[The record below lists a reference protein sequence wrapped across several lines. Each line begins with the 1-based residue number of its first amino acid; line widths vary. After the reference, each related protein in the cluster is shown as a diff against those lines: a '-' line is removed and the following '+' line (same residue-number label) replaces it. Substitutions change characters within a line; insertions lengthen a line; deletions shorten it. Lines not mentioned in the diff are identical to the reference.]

1 MRKILYLVT
10 QSEWGGAQKY
20 VFDLAVNLAASQNE
34 VVVGAGQGDGELFK
48 KLEAKNI
55 KTLRLK
61 RTVRA
66 VNPLKDILAV
76 YELIK
81 VFKQEKPDIIHLN
94 SSKMSI
100 LGSLAGRLYGK
111 NVKIIYTV
119 HGWVFNEPLPY
130 LIKGLYYILE
140 KWTAKFKNVLI
151 TVSDYDRQIAVTK
164 NLAPAEKVI
173 TINNGVETLEFYD
186 RAVAR
191 EKLQAYGPLKPPS
204 PVIGTIANL
213 YQTKGLDVLIKAAA
227 IIIKDCPELKFMVI
241 GEGAA
246 RPKLESLI
254 RIHNLKNNFILTGA
268 VSQAARLLKAFDIF
282 VLPSLKEGW
291 PYTLLEAAQAGL
303 PIVATKV
310 GGLPEIIQNG
320 QNGLLVNPGKPA
332 ELAAAI
338 MLFFADPARAA
349 DCGRKAAT
357 SAEQFTLQNTVEQT
371 LKLYQNL

>member
-140 KWTAKFKNVLI
+140 K
-151 TVSDYDRQIAVTK
+151 
-164 NLAPAEKVI
+164 
-173 TINNGVETLEFYD
+173 
-186 RAVAR
+186 
-191 EKLQAYGPLKPPS
+191 
-204 PVIGTIANL
+204 
-213 YQTKGLDVLIKAAA
+213 
-227 IIIKDCPELKFMVI
+227 
-241 GEGAA
+241 
-246 RPKLESLI
+246 
-254 RIHNLKNNFILTGA
+254 
-268 VSQAARLLKAFDIF
+268 
-282 VLPSLKEGW
+282 
-291 PYTLLEAAQAGL
+291 
-303 PIVATKV
+303 
-310 GGLPEIIQNG
+310 
-320 QNGLLVNPGKPA
+320 
-332 ELAAAI
+332 
-338 MLFFADPARAA
+338 
-349 DCGRKAAT
+349 
-357 SAEQFTLQNTVEQT
+357 
-371 LKLYQNL
+371 